1 LLKSSNQALFIEFLM
16 KNEKNFNECLYF
28 DTMNNQSILS
38 LVLDKP
44 LVMKYIIERFL
55 MMNEQ
60 DLPFLM
66 FKDH

>member
-1 LLKSSNQALFIEFLM
+1 
-16 KNEKNFNECLYF
+16 
-28 DTMNNQSILS
+28 MNNQSILS

-66 FKDH
+66 FKDQNGKTPLDYAIEG